1 MHHRPTFNC
10 VQGYNEQTENNTRRS
25 DRSLTSEYPYSSS
38 TLKQNRYLHNT
49 RVYPPPNKFYVNSPK
64 ANPVEDPPNANRNS
78 PPPTRATIPV
88 QDIGSIKPS
97 KDSSDPVKA
106 YLTRK
111 EGQDTIRRKKSL
123 FARAGSLLDLFK
135 FSSDDNKDKSSS
147 SSSSSQDTVIEAP
160 MLRRSNSTLL
170 DEPSAY
176 HSMRIKDP
184 RTRDPI
190 TDRKKEKED
199 FEKQRLELRRR
210 EEESLRKEAERERI
224 NNERRQFE
232 EIDRIQQQIKQQQ
245 KERELMKRKE
255 EEKRKEKEKQI
266 IREEEKRREDEKQ
279 RMREDEKIRQEEEK
293 QRMREDEKI
302 RQQEEKRRMREDE
315 KIRQEEEKRRM
326 REDEKIRQQEE
337 KRRMRED
344 EKIRQEEEKRRRE
357 EERRICLKK
366 AKEEEIRIK
375 EEERLENERLEFER
389 VERELME
396 DEIREKESLKNR
408 KEYEE
413 QMRRAKESAM
423 REARAFERNESGDD
437 NKKFTK
443 RKFSL
448 PEITVA
454 KNMLQ
459 KLDHGKNRTPYE
471 YETDTVKRNKQLTR
485 VKVYPLTVYFTCM
498 QFIEETLTLHYFR
511 YLKIST
517 KLYNKRLPTVCTVIY
532 LKPRGFACCLSVC
545 KYEKIVSGV
554 PHIHLITTSSI
565 HSFT

>member
-1 MHHRPTFNC
+1 MHHGPTFNC

-210 EEESLRKEAERERI
+210 EEERLRKEAERERI

-255 EEKRKEKEKQI
+255 EEKRKEKEKQR
-266 IREEEKRREDEKQ
+266 IREEEKRKED
-279 RMREDEKIRQEEEK
+279 EK

-315 KIRQEEEKRRM
+315 KIRQEEEK
-326 REDEKIRQQEE
+326 Q
-337 KRRMRED
+337 RMRED

-357 EERRICLKK
+357 EERRIYLKK

-389 VERELME
+389 LERELME

-413 QMRRAKESAM
+413 QIRRAKESAT

-459 KLDHGKNRTPYE
+459 KLDRDKNRTPYE

-498 QFIEETLTLHYFR
+498 QFIKETLTLHYFR

-532 LKPRGFACCLSVC
+532 LKPRRFACCLSVC